1 MTTEQRPQ
9 CLLDP
14 SEYTESMVHL
24 GRVQLH
30 VVQAGPKDG
39 PPVVLLHGFP
49 EMWFSWRYQIR
60 ALAAAGFRVIAPD
73 QRGYNTS
80 DKPGAVAD
88 YAVQTLAMDVADLVT
103 ALGYEQVSLVGH
115 DWGGAV
121 AWMVASL
128 PQTAQVVRRLG
139 ILNAPHPALFLD
151 QMSLKQLRKS
161 WYMFLFQLP
170 AVPEWLISRNNF
182 KLLRGM
188 LRYSGYQ
195 RPVMSE
201 AEYQIFA
208 AAFMQPGALTAAIN
222 YYRAALRGNPLALK
236 RQVQPVSCPTLLI
249 WGEKDVALGKELTY
263 GLSPLVPR
271 LRVQYI
277 EDAGHWVQQEKPE
290 DVNRHLLQFLQAE

>member
-1 MTTEQRPQ
+1 
-9 CLLDP
+9 
-14 SEYTESMVHL
+14 
-24 GRVQLH
+24 
-30 VVQAGPKDG
+30 
-39 PPVVLLHGFP
+39 
-49 EMWFSWRYQIR
+49 
-60 ALAAAGFRVIAPD
+60 
-73 QRGYNTS
+73 
-80 DKPGAVAD
+80 
-88 YAVQTLAMDVADLVT
+88 
-103 ALGYEQVSLVGH
+103 
-115 DWGGAV
+115 
-121 AWMVASL
+121 
-128 PQTAQVVRRLG
+128 
-139 ILNAPHPALFLD
+139 
-151 QMSLKQLRKS
+151 MSLKQLRKS

-170 AVPEWLISRNNF
+170 AVPEWLIRRDNF
-182 KLLRGM
+182 KVLRGM

-236 RQVQPVSCPTLLI
+236 RQVQPVSCSTLLI

-290 DVNRHLLQFLQAE
+290 AVNHHLLQFLQAE